1 MAKADL
7 VAQIEEVQR
16 ELGLRYSGTAPAT
29 PDHIATMEAVLRTLV
44 WLAANRAAVLAAK
57 EKAPEGA
64 SEGLGGATRP

>member
-1 MAKADL
+1 MAQADL

-16 ELGLRYSGTAPAT
+16 ELGLRYSRSVPAT
-29 PDHIATMEAVLRTLV
+29 RKQTAALEDVLRTLV

-57 EKAPEGA
+57 EKAPEGG